1 MDNSKKTVSI
11 IVIVLL
17 VLACCML
24 VVCVGLAGL
33 GVWGANQLEEE
44 VSSSFENGDPAEL
57 FNLPDPNA
65 TPEPVPTVVIL
76 PEPPADAF
84 ETLQTLQEA
93 VTPKNDLRE
102 LAMRLGGKTDIP
114 EVLES
119 DPVQYQLGDQKN
131 FWISDTDT
139 NETFETRAT
148 LRYATEHVYF
158 WIENGV
164 DYHEG
169 DLIKLVDEFEEKIYP
184 TNRAFF
190 GSEWSP
196 GIDNDPHLYIV
207 FARGLGGSVAGY
219 FSSAD
224 SVHPLAHEYSNGHET
239 FMVSADNNR
248 LNDAYLYGVLAHEF
262 QHMIHWYGD
271 QNETTWLNEGFSELA
286 VFLNDYY
293 SGGFDFMFVSQP
305 DMQLNNWPNDSY
317 ATTPHYGAAFMF
329 VNYFLD
335 RFGEEAT
342 QAVVSA
348 PENGMDSIDVVL
360 EKLDIVDPLSG
371 KTITANDVFAD
382 WVVTNYMLDPNASDG
397 RYVYHN
403 NPGAP
408 GTYETEWVTDCQ
420 PGWQDRTVHQYG
432 ADYIRISC
440 PGTHTLE
447 IEGSTEV
454 GLLPESAYSGA
465 YAFWSNQGDDS
476 DMTLTRQFDFS
487 DVSDA
492 LTISF
497 MTWYDLEEDYDYV
510 YLAASED
517 GEKWQILNTPSGT
530 IENPSGNSYGWA
542 WNGLSGG
549 NGRWIEETVDLSA
562 YAGKQVYLR
571 FEYVTDAA
579 VNGEGMLIDD
589 VSIPAIGYF
598 SDFEDDA
605 QHGWEG
611 EGFVRVQNRLPQ
623 SFAVSLIRLE
633 GDKRTVE
640 TIQVDSGEKVSF
652 ELDAENMGGDVV
664 LVVSGT
670 TRFTRQLATYRFR
683 LGE

>member
-1 MDNSKKTVSI
+1 MDKSQKTVSI
-11 IVIVLL
+11 VVIILL
-17 VLACCML
+17 VLACCIV
-24 VVCVGLAGL
+24 VVCVGLTGL
-33 GVWGANQLEEE
+33 GIWGFSQVEE
-44 VSSSFENGDPAEL
+44 VSSTFDSGEFESML
-57 FNLPDPNA
+57 NLPDPNA

-76 PEPPADAF
+76 PETPVDAY

-102 LAMRLGGKTDIP
+102 LAMRLGGKADIP
-114 EVLES
+114 EVLENG
-119 DPVQYQLGDQKN
+119 PIAYKLGDQEN

-139 NETFETRAT
+139 NETFETGAT
-148 LRYATEHVYF
+148 LRYATEHVYVL
-158 WIENGV
+158 IENGL
-164 DYHEG
+164 DYNEG
-169 DLIKLVDEFEEKIYP
+169 DLIKFVDTFEEKIYP

-248 LNDAYLYGVLAHEF
+248 LNDPYLYGVLAHEF
-262 QHMIHWYGD
+262 QHMIHWYRD

-335 RFGEEAT
+335 RFGDEAT
-342 QAVVSA
+342 QALVSA
-348 PENGMDSIDVVL
+348 PENGMDSIDIVL
-360 EKLDIVDPLSG
+360 EDMEITDPISG
-371 KTITANDVFAD
+371 NVITANDVFAD
-382 WVVTNYMLDPNASDG
+382 WVVTNYLLDPNAGDG

-408 GTYETEWVTDCQ
+408 GTYETEWVTDCT

-440 PGTHTLE
+440 LGMHTLE
-447 IEGSTEV
+447 LEGSTEV
-454 GLLPESAYSGA
+454 ALLPESAYSGD

-492 LTISF
+492 LSISF
-497 MTWYDLEEDYDYV
+497 WTWYDLEEDYDYV

-549 NGRWIEETVDLSA
+549 DGQWIEETVDLSA

-589 VSIPAIGYF
+589 VSIPQIGYF
-598 SDFEDDA
+598 SDFEDEA

-640 TIQVDSGEKVSF
+640 TIQVESGKKVSF
-652 ELDAENMGGDVV
+652 ELDAEDRGGDVV

-683 LGE
+683 FGE

>member
-1 MDNSKKTVSI
+1 MSI
-11 IVIVLL
+11 VVIVLL
-17 VLACCML
+17 VITCCML
-24 VVCVGLAGL
+24 VVCVGFAGAS
-33 GVWGANQLEEE
+33 VWGANRLEEE
-44 VSSSFENGDPAEL
+44 VSNALGDENPSDL
-57 FNLPDPNA
+57 FGFPDPNA
-65 TPEPVPTVVIL
+65 TPEPVPTAVIL
-76 PEPPADAF
+76 PEVPDSAY
-84 ETLQTLQEA
+84 ETLRTLQDAE
-93 VTPKNDLRE
+93 TPKNDLRE
-102 LAMRLGGKTDIP
+102 LAMRLGGKGEIP
-114 EVLES
+114 EFLETE
-119 DPVQYQLGDQKN
+119 PIVYKLGDQEK

-139 NETFETRAT
+139 NETFETTAT

-164 DYHEG
+164 DYDEG

-196 GIDNDPHLYIV
+196 GIDHDEHLYIV

-224 SVHPLAHEYSNGHET
+224 SVHPLAHEYSNAHET

-248 LNDAYLYGVLAHEF
+248 LSDEYLYGVLAHEF

-271 QNETTWLNEGFSELA
+271 KNETTWLNEGFSELA

-305 DMQLNNWPNDSY
+305 DMQLNHWPNDSY

-335 RFGEEAT
+335 RFGDTAT
-342 QAVVSA
+342 QALVSA
-348 PENGMDSIDVVL
+348 PENGMESIDVVL
-360 EKLDIVDPLSG
+360 TDLGITDPNSQNA
-371 KTITANDVFAD
+371 ITANDVFAD
-382 WVVTNYMLDPNASDG
+382 WAVTNYLLDATVGDG

-408 GTYETEWVTDCQ
+408 GTYETEWITDCSS
-420 PGWQDRTVHQYG
+420 GWQDRTVHQYG
-432 ADYIRISC
+432 TDYIRISC
-440 PGTHTLE
+440 PSTVSLE
-447 IEGSTEV
+447 FEGSTEV
-454 GLLPESAYSGA
+454 PLLPQSAYSGE

-487 DVSDA
+487 QVSGPVN
-492 LTISF
+492 ISF
-497 MTWYDLEEDYDYV
+497 WTWYDLEEDYDYV

-517 GEKWQILNTPSGT
+517 GENWQILNTPSGT

-549 NGRWIEETVDLSA
+549 GDGQWIEETVDLSA
-562 YAGKQVYLR
+562 FAGKQIYLR

-589 VSIPAIGYF
+589 IAINAIDYF
-598 SDFEDDA
+598 TDFEERD
-605 QHGWEG
+605 HGWVG

-623 SFAVSLIRLE
+623 SFAVSLIRIGSGE
-633 GDKRTVE
+633 KTVE
-640 TIQVDSGEKVSF
+640 TYQVVPGEKLSF
-652 ELDAENMGGDVV
+652 DLSNENGGGDVV

-670 TRFTRQLATYRFR
+670 TRYTRQLATYRFR
-683 LGE
+683 FAE

>member
-1 MDNSKKTVSI
+1 LDNSNKTVSI
-11 IVIVLL
+11 VVIVFL
-17 VLACCML
+17 VLACCIL
-24 VVCVGLAGL
+24 VMCVALAGL
-33 GVWGANQLEEE
+33 GILGFNQLEA
-44 VSSSFENGDPAEL
+44 VSSSSIV
-57 FNLPDPNA
+57 NA
-65 TPEPVPTVVIL
+65 TPEIVPTVVIL
-76 PEPPADAF
+76 PETPAAS
-84 ETLQTLQEA
+84 ETLLTLQEA
-93 VTPKNDLRE
+93 VTPENDLRE
-102 LAMRLGGKTDIP
+102 LAMRLGGKSDIP
-114 EVLES
+114 EVLETE
-119 DPVQYQLGDQKN
+119 PVAYQLGDQEN
-131 FWISDTDT
+131 FWVSDTDT

-148 LRYATEHVYF
+148 LRYATDHVYF

-164 DYHEG
+164 DYNEG
-169 DLIKLVDEFEEKIYP
+169 DLIKLVDTFEEQIYP

-196 GIDNDPHLYIV
+196 GIDGDPHLYIV

-248 LNDAYLYGVLAHEF
+248 LNDPYLYGVLAHEF
-262 QHMIHWYGD
+262 QHMIHWYRD
-271 QNETTWLNEGFSELA
+271 KNETTWLNEGFSELA

-293 SGGFDFMFVSQP
+293 AGGFDFMFVSQP
-305 DMQLNNWPNDSY
+305 DMQLNHWPNDSY
-317 ATTPHYGAAFMF
+317 ATTPHYGASFMF

-335 RFGEEAT
+335 RFGSEAT
-342 QAVVSA
+342 QALVSE

-360 EKLDIVDPLSG
+360 EKMDIRDPNRGEIIS
-371 KTITANDVFAD
+371 ANDVFAD
-382 WVVTNYMLDPNASDG
+382 WVVTNYLLDPDAGDG

-408 GTYETEWVTDCQ
+408 GTYETEWVTECL
-420 PGWQDRTVHQYG
+420 PGWEDRTVHQYG

-447 IEGSTEV
+447 LEGSTEV
-454 GLLPESAYSGA
+454 ALLPQSAYSGD

-476 DMTLTRQFDFS
+476 DMTLTRQFNFL
-487 DVSDA
+487 DVSGA
-492 LTISF
+492 LEMSF

-549 NGRWIEETVDLSA
+549 DGQWIEETVDLSA

-598 SDFEDDA
+598 ADFEEDT
-605 QHGWEG
+605 QHGWHG

-633 GDKRTVE
+633 GDKKTVE
-640 TIQVDSGEKVSF
+640 TIQVESGEKISF
-652 ELDAENMGGDVV
+652 ELDAEEGGGDVV

>member
-1 MDNSKKTVSI
+1 MDNSNKTVSI
-11 IVIVLL
+11 VVIVFL
-17 VLACCML
+17 VLACCIL
-24 VVCVGLAGL
+24 VMCVALAGL
-33 GVWGANQLEEE
+33 GILGFNQLEA
-44 VSSSFENGDPAEL
+44 VSSSSIV
-57 FNLPDPNA
+57 NA
-65 TPEPVPTVVIL
+65 TPEIVPTVVIL
-76 PEPPADAF
+76 PETPAAS
-84 ETLQTLQEA
+84 ETLLTLQEA
-93 VTPKNDLRE
+93 VTPENDLRE
-102 LAMRLGGKTDIP
+102 LAMRLGGKSDIP
-114 EVLES
+114 EVLETE
-119 DPVQYQLGDQKN
+119 PVAYQLGDQEN
-131 FWISDTDT
+131 FWVSDTDT

-148 LRYATEHVYF
+148 LRYATDHVYF

-164 DYHEG
+164 DYNEG
-169 DLIKLVDEFEEKIYP
+169 DLIKLVDTFEEQIYP

-196 GIDNDPHLYIV
+196 GIDGDPHLYIV

-248 LNDAYLYGVLAHEF
+248 LNDPYLYGVLAHEF
-262 QHMIHWYGD
+262 QHMIHWYRD
-271 QNETTWLNEGFSELA
+271 KNETTWLNEGFSELA

-293 SGGFDFMFVSQP
+293 AGGFDFMFVSQP
-305 DMQLNNWPNDSY
+305 DMQLNHWPNDSY
-317 ATTPHYGAAFMF
+317 ATTPHYGASFMF

-335 RFGEEAT
+335 RFGSEAT
-342 QAVVSA
+342 QALVSE

-360 EKLDIVDPLSG
+360 EKMDIRDPNRGEIIS
-371 KTITANDVFAD
+371 ANDVFAD
-382 WVVTNYMLDPNASDG
+382 WVVTNYLLDPDAGDG

-408 GTYETEWVTDCQ
+408 GTYETEWVTECL
-420 PGWQDRTVHQYG
+420 PGWEDRTVHQYG

-447 IEGSTEV
+447 LEGSTEV
-454 GLLPESAYSGA
+454 ALLPQSAYSGD

-476 DMTLTRQFDFS
+476 DMTLTRQFNFL
-487 DVSDA
+487 DVSGA
-492 LTISF
+492 LEMSF

-549 NGRWIEETVDLSA
+549 DGQWIEETVDLSA

-598 SDFEDDA
+598 ADFEEDT
-605 QHGWEG
+605 QHGWHG

-633 GDKRTVE
+633 GDKKTVE
-640 TIQVDSGEKVSF
+640 TIQVESGEKISF
-652 ELDAENMGGDVV
+652 ELDAEEGGGDVV